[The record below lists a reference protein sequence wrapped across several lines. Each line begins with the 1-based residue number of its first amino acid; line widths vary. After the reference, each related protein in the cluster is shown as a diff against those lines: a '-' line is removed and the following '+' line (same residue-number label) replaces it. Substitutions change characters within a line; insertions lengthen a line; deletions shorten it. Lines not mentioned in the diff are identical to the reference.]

1 MNTNQNTF
9 QRAWTT
15 MIGQARQ
22 RREEHAAYQKLRRD
36 LASYTTPAQ
45 IDDLL
50 IALDRVPDADAAPL
64 RAILHA
70 NRQQHHRLVPLV
82 S

>member
-1 MNTNQNTF
+1 MNTKQNAI
-9 QRAWTT
+9 QRTWTT
-15 MIGQARQ
+15 MIDQARE
-22 RREEHAAYQKLRRD
+22 RREEHAAYEKLRRD
-36 LASYTTPAQ
+36 LARYTTPAQ

-50 IALDRVPDADAAPL
+50 VALDRLPDADAAPM

>member
-1 MNTNQNTF
+1 MNTKQNAI

-15 MIGQARQ
+15 TIHQT
-22 RREEHAAYQKLRRD
+22 RERLEQHAANQRLRRD

-50 IALDRVPDADAAPL
+50 SALDRVPDADAAPV
-64 RAILHA
+64 RAILLA
-70 NRQQHHRLVPLV
+70 NRKQHHQLEFLAI
-82 S
+82 